1 MISSMLQERGFA
13 HLVQICTSA
22 HSHSSSSTAI
32 QRCAKS
38 LVDARAERETLER
51 EWGEE
56 MSRLVNPMCSAIYDM
71 WDRFSSSTW
80 IARSVDGKKWPHEWL
95 KIRPAVLQSLPI
107 KIYWTML
114 FWSRDCVKM
123 FKRTKEQ
130 NIIAHCATH

>member
-1 MISSMLQERGFA
+1 MGARGGERNP
-13 HLVQICTSA
+13 
-22 HSHSSSSTAI
+22 
-32 QRCAKS
+32 R
-38 LVDARAERETLER
+38 ERER

-56 MSRLVNPMCSAIYDM
+56 MSRLVTPVCSVIYDV

-80 IARSVDGKKWPHEWL
+80 ITHSVDGKKWPHEWL

-107 KIYWTML
+107 KIHWTML